1 MLRNR
6 KYRHPILRGLHGIRV
21 QASDMMVGADLLEA
35 DPAHLECRERRL
47 NDPACNMPYSNSV
60 VNPIV
65 FAVIKLQ
72 CPIRME
78 LAHNVN
84 LEVA

>member
-1 MLRNR
+1 
-6 KYRHPILRGLHGIRV
+6 
-21 QASDMMVGADLLEA
+21 
-35 DPAHLECRERRL
+35 
-47 NDPACNMPYSNSV
+47 MPYSNSV

-78 LAHNVN
+78 LAHNVD